1 MAGNSSAD
9 SYATFSAV
17 FSFQTVLLT
26 PLMGLVTS
34 GVQSFKD
41 ILWGVSGNP
50 LSNLGTV
57 SEMLAGRWAL
67 SQELV
72 SSFCTSSFSGLWGL
86 D

>member
-34 GVQSFKD
+34 GAQSFKD
-41 ILWGVSGNP
+41 IL
-50 LSNLGTV
+50 
-57 SEMLAGRWAL
+57 
-67 SQELV
+67 
-72 SSFCTSSFSGLWGL
+72 
-86 D
+86 